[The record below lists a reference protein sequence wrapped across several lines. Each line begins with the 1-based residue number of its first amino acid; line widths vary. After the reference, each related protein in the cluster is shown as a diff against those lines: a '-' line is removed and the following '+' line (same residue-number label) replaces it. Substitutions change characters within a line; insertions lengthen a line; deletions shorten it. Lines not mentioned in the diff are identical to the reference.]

1 MIFARRFFSKLAP
14 DSDAS
19 ISDLSVARWSM
30 RDVDPNVRLVVDGE
44 VNAELSLATLTSV
57 TLDLPDDYV
66 NTEYLFCQFQAEGIL
81 KVTVTNP
88 DSSTSV
94 VLISG
99 SSTTTPGIY
108 SFTQKVTSIVV
119 NNPTAT
125 TVTFRYQLIIM
136 PPLDESTSFRGGA
149 QTFGVYIP

>member
-19 ISDLSVARWSM
+19 ISDLGVARWSM
-30 RDVDPNVRLVVDGE
+30 RDVDPNIRLVVDGE
-44 VNAELSLATLTSV
+44 VNAQLSLATVTSV

-66 NTEYLFCQFQAEGIL
+66 NTDYLFCQFQTEGVM

-94 VLISG
+94 VLVSG
-99 SSTTTPGIY
+99 TSDTPGIY
-108 SFTQKVTSIVV
+108 SFTQKVTSIVI

-125 TVTFRYQLIIM
+125 TITIGYQLIIM

-149 QTFGVYIP
+149 QTFGMYQP